1 MAHSTL
7 GIDDASQWIVQGW
20 RTFKNSP
27 FAWLLLSV
35 LYIVSLFLLNQI
47 PFVGRTV
54 AALVSPVLIAVFLV
68 SAHELAEGRTLKPLR
83 LLEIFKDPVRVLNLL
98 ALGLLPLTVVL
109 LQSLLTFIDF
119 PSVMISLVGL
129 VLWALVATA
138 LFYGL
143 PLVVFE
149 KRAPLEAARS
159 SVEVCLREPVAIS
172 MFIVFAFI
180 LLIIAAI
187 PLGLGVLIYLPVMA
201 GAIYASYR
209 QVI

>member
-7 GIDDASQWIVQGW
+7 STDDASQWIVQGW
-20 RTFKNSP
+20 RTFRKSP
-27 FAWLLLSV
+27 FAWLLLAV

-54 AALVSPVLIAVFLV
+54 AALVSPVLIAILLV
-68 SAHELAEGRTLKPLR
+68 SAHELVEGRTLNPRR
-83 LLEIFKDPVRVLNLL
+83 LLEAFNDPARVLNLL
-98 ALGLLPLTVVL
+98 ALGLLPLAIVL

-129 VLWALVATA
+129 VLWALAASA
-138 LFYGL
+138 LLYGL

-149 KRAPLEAARS
+149 KCAPLEAVRN
-159 SVEVCLREPVAIS
+159 SVQVCLREPAAIGT
-172 MFIVFAFI
+172 FIAFAFI